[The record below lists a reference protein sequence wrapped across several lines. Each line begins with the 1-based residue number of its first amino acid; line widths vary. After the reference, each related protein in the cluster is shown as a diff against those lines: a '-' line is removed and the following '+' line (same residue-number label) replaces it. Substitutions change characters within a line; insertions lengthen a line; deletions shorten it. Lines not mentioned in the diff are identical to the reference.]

1 MHVKSVKL
9 NKTSVDNLKQNQA
22 FQVILKSDVLFEQ
35 PHRDVHIARIPI
47 ANATC
52 INTDN
57 GAVLID
63 TLLNPRTAKQM
74 KEHLDKAGV
83 EVRAIIYTHHHL
95 DHVGGSTIFEEDQP
109 EVIAHCYLPE
119 NMDKYKKLTAHQSRI
134 SSIQFNIPFAP
145 GRIQRILE
153 PTKLYDHTMSFSL
166 GDKTFELYHARAE
179 TDDATW
185 VYVPEIKTVIVGD
198 LIIAGMPNIG
208 NPYKPTRFALPWVRA
223 LEHVREK
230 EPELLI
236 AHGGRAVYQGEE
248 VKELLDITI
257 EAIHSLLDQVM
268 QAINDD
274 VPLDVMIHQVQ
285 LPDHLRGHEYLEP
298 IYSRTEFAVCNI
310 YRWYHGYFDH
320 NPAHLLPRPDHEVNR
335 EIVKLIDGN
344 DRILERASA
353 LTQKGDHQLA
363 LQVLDIVIK
372 HDPEYP
378 GARALHLNILKEL
391 CAADTCL
398 MSRNTWIY
406 FMEKDKEI
414 LSRQT

>member
-1 MHVKSVKL
+1 MHVKSMKL
-9 NKTSVDNLKQNQA
+9 SKASVDNLNPEQA

-35 PHRDVHIARIPI
+35 PHRDVHIAKISI

-52 INTDN
+52 INTDK
-57 GAVLID
+57 GAVMID
-63 TLLNPRTAKQM
+63 TLLTPKTAKQM
-74 KEHLDKAGV
+74 KTHLDRAGIDV
-83 EVRAIIYTHHHL
+83 KKIIYTHHHL

-109 EVIAHCYLPE
+109 AVIAHRYLPE
-119 NMDKYKKLTAHQSRI
+119 NMDKYKRLNAHQSRI

-153 PTKLYDHTMSFSL
+153 PTKLYDHTMSFAL
-166 GDKTFELYHARAE
+166 GEKTFELYHARAE

-185 VYVPEIKTVIVGD
+185 VYVPEIRTVVVGD
-198 LIIAGMPNIG
+198 LIIAGLPNIG
-208 NPYKPTRFALPWVRA
+208 NPYKPTRFALSWVRA
-223 LEHVREK
+223 LEQVREK

-236 AHGGRAVYQGEE
+236 AHGGRAVYRGME
-248 VKELLDITI
+248 VKELLDLTI

-274 VPLDVMIHQVQ
+274 IPLNEMIHQVQ
-285 LPDHLRGHEYLEP
+285 LPDHLRGHAYLEP
-298 IYSRTEFAVCNI
+298 IYSRTEFAVFNI

-335 EIVKLIDGN
+335 EIIKLIDGN
-344 DRILERASA
+344 DTILERASA
-353 LTQKGDHQLA
+353 LTQIGEHQLA
-363 LQVLDIVIK
+363 LQVLDIVMTD
-372 HDPEYP
+372 DPEYP

-391 CAADTCL
+391 CAEDTCL

-414 LSRQT
+414 LSRRT